1 MTPTPTY
8 DVCIVGGLGHIGL
21 PLGIAFADQGLNVA
35 LVDVNQA
42 YADQVRAGQMPFIE
56 YGAEPVLARVLAQQR
71 LHIHLSPEAVG
82 QSAAIV
88 ICLGTPVD
96 EYMNPKTRQFLDIF
110 RGLARYLQ
118 PSQLVVVRSS
128 VFPHT
133 IDQMLRVLHEKQ
145 ADAAWQVAYCP
156 ERIVQGYAM
165 QELYQLPQI
174 VSGVTE
180 QATEAAAQLFSRLA
194 PEIVRTSLQEA
205 ELVKLFANAW
215 RYIKFAVANQF
226 YMICEQNGVNYDS
239 VRRAM
244 RQGYERAQ
252 DIPGAG
258 FAAGPCLL
266 KDTMQLANYT
276 GNNFQLGHSA
286 MLVNEGLPNFL
297 VQQLGQRRTL
307 AGLRVGILGMAFKAD
322 IDDVRDSL
330 SFKLAKLLQFAGCH
344 VKVTDEYAH
353 HPSLEPLA
361 DVLAHSQV
369 LFIGVP
375 HAAYRSLQLP
385 PTVEE
390 VVDLW
395 GAVPTPRC

>member
-21 PLGIAFADQGLNVA
+21 PLGIAFADKGLNVA

-42 YADQVRAGQMPFIE
+42 YASQVLAGQMPFIE
-56 YGAEPVLARVLAQQR
+56 YGAEPILARVLAEGR

-82 QSAAIV
+82 ESKAIV

-96 EYMNPKTRQFLDIF
+96 EYMNPKTQQFLSIF
-110 RGLARYLQ
+110 RGLARFIT
-118 PSQLVVVRSS
+118 PEQLVVVRSS

-133 IDQMLRVLHEKQ
+133 IDQMMRVLEEKQ
-145 ADAAWQVAYCP
+145 PAAWQVAYCP

-174 VSGVTE
+174 VSGVTP
-180 QATEAAAQLFSRLA
+180 QAEESAAALFAIIA
-194 PEIVRTSLQEA
+194 PEIVRTSLAEA

-226 YMICEQNGVNYDS
+226 YMISQQNGVDYDS

-297 VQQLGQRRTL
+297 VQQLAQRRPL

-330 SFKLAKLLQFAGCH
+330 SFKLAKLLQFAGCEL
-344 VKVTDEYAH
+344 KVTDEYAT
-353 HPSLEPLA
+353 HPSLVPLA

-369 LFIGVP
+369 LFVGVP
-375 HAAYRSLQLP
+375 HSAYKSLNLP
-385 PTVEE
+385 ATVEE
-390 VVDLW
+390 VIDLW

>member
-1 MTPTPTY
+1 
-8 DVCIVGGLGHIGL
+8 
-21 PLGIAFADQGLNVA
+21 
-35 LVDVNQA
+35 
-42 YADQVRAGQMPFIE
+42 
-56 YGAEPVLARVLAQQR
+56 
-71 LHIHLSPEAVG
+71 
-82 QSAAIV
+82 
-88 ICLGTPVD
+88 
-96 EYMNPKTRQFLDIF
+96 
-110 RGLARYLQ
+110 
-118 PSQLVVVRSS
+118 
-128 VFPHT
+128 
-133 IDQMLRVLHEKQ
+133 
-145 ADAAWQVAYCP
+145 
-156 ERIVQGYAM
+156 
-165 QELYQLPQI
+165 
-174 VSGVTE
+174 
-180 QATEAAAQLFSRLA
+180 
-194 PEIVRTSLQEA
+194 
-205 ELVKLFANAW
+205 LVKLFANAW

-226 YMICEQNGVNYDS
+226 YMISQQNGVDYDS

-297 VQQLGQRRTL
+297 VQQLAQRRPL

-330 SFKLAKLLQFAGCH
+330 SFKLAKLLQFAGCEL
-344 VKVTDEYAH
+344 KVTDEYAT
-353 HPSLEPLA
+353 HPSLVPLA

-369 LFIGVP
+369 LFVGVP
-375 HAAYRSLQLP
+375 HSAYKTITLP

-390 VVDLW
+390 VIDLW